1 MSTYTPFDNLT
12 DDEFLRWLEL
22 NLQDSRKDVVVAR
35 LRRID
40 NQNMHYQRGFRDG
53 AASVRRK
60 L

>member
-22 NLQDSRKDVVVAR
+22 NLQDSRKDIVVAR

-40 NQNMHYQRGFRDG
+40 NQNTHYQRGFRDG